1 LEEPSGSAGRMSNA
15 RETLDKARFFLT
27 EAENAGLDD
36 RKRLERMIEA
46 AIVFGRSV
54 TFHLQKEFAH
64 VDGFSNWYVEQQR
77 KMREDPLCVFF
88 LEKRNFILKEGPVP
102 IGKTITVTMTE
113 AIAVSSSFSARVLRG
128 KPWYR
133 RHPRILVQDLLR
145 PMREAWSD
153 LKVRQTRRRRRQ
165 AFVDAAQS
173 QAQEYLHFD
182 DPDWKARPALDV
194 LDEYLEKLKPVVDE
208 AEEKFG

>member
-1 LEEPSGSAGRMSNA
+1 MSNA

-27 EAENAGLDD
+27 EAETAGLDD

-64 VDGFSNWYVEQQR
+64 AEGFSDWYVEQQR

-102 IGKTITVTMTE
+102 IRKTITVTITE
-113 AIAVSSSFSARVLRG
+113 AIAVSSSFSARVIRG

-133 RHPRILVQDLLR
+133 RRPGILVQDLLR
-145 PMREAWSD
+145 PIREAWSE
-153 LKVRQTRRRRRQ
+153 LKVRQRRRRRRR
-165 AFVDAAQS
+165 ALEDASQS
-173 QAQEYLHFD
+173 EAQEYLHFD
-182 DPDWKARPALDV
+182 DSDWKERPALDV
-194 LDEYLEKLKPVVDE
+194 LNEYLEKLEPVVDE
-208 AEEKFG
+208 AEEKFA